1 VTAWTAGHS
10 AALLASPLVA
20 INFHHVPREN
30 RAQVARQLR
39 AATGLGPTLRLD
51 ELGELDGGPATGG
64 AAASAPGPRVFVAF
78 YDGYRDTSLFGA
90 ELCHELGIRAF
101 FFPLFSSVDPL
112 RGKLTDDD
120 LRDIATA
127 HEVGLHTSSHL
138 RAADIT
144 GDNVAEELLEPA
156 RRIESATGTP
166 LRVAAW
172 RGGLRFDETTLGD
185 QTLRKLGIRFLV
197 SNWSL
202 EDIAQS

>member
-1 VTAWTAGHS
+1 MTAWTAAHS
-10 AALLASPLVA
+10 VALVASPLVA
-20 INFHHVPREN
+20 INFHHVPQEN

-39 AATGLGPTLRLD
+39 AATALGPTLRLD
-51 ELGELDGGPATGG
+51 ELGAGTGARG
-64 AAASAPGPRVFVAF
+64 TEAAAPGPRIFVAF

-144 GDNVAEELLEPA
+144 EDNLSEELLEPA
-156 RRIESATGTP
+156 RRIESATGTA

-172 RGGLRFDETTLGD
+172 RGGLRFDDAMLGD
-185 QTLRKLGIRFLV
+185 QTLRRLGIGFLV
-197 SNWSL
+197 SNWSV
-202 EDIAQS
+202 EDISRL